1 MRFTNGRILVLGV
14 VMAAALLLFNATASA
29 AKYEKLYEFLKDIK
43 GWKAE
48 KAQGMQMDM
57 PEIKMIQATREYKK
71 DKNELQAMIIV
82 GNTSTMG
89 AYVQQPSMKYED
101 DGTKVVMKE
110 IDGFKTHVIFDKED
124 KSGTISVILDS
135 NENGAA
141 VFILS
146 FEGIN
151 DEAALKIAMD
161 FDWKGMK
168 KKLKDL
174 D

>member
-1 MRFTNGRILVLGV
+1 MRFTTGRILVLGV

-71 DKNELQAMIIV
+71 DKND
-82 GNTSTMG
+82 NTSTMG

-101 DGTKVVMKE
+101 DETKVVMKE